1 MGAIG
6 QKVADIAEAFGCKVI
21 CYSASGRKYQLT
33 SDRKQVDFDTIL
45 QESDILSIHAPLNS
59 QTENLIDLQ
68 ALKKMKPTSVLIN
81 VARGPIVNQED
92 LYTALTQNMIA
103 GAGLDVLKQEPMAED
118 NPLIKIQDSK
128 KLQSHLI

>member
-45 QESDILSIHAPLNS
+45 QESDVLSIHAPLNS

-68 ALKKMKPTSVLIN
+68 ALKKNETYI
-81 VARGPIVNQED
+81 G
-92 LYTALTQNMIA
+92 
-103 GAGLDVLKQEPMAED
+103 
-118 NPLIKIQDSK
+118 
-128 KLQSHLI
+128 SH